1 MRNKTGLAMLL
12 AVLLV
17 MLLPLSSIVEAKT
30 AKKKYANFQEVA
42 IDMETCF
49 QRAIKSIEDGDSKAA
64 YKAMND
70 AYFGHY
76 EIQGFEKYVMVNISA
91 KRVSK
96 IEGMFR
102 DIKHSILGNIKKDNK
117 EIINNIKTLSMCVCR
132 DALILDGVVGEDAP
146 EEEGLKVLKGTT
158 VTADAGKVKLKSFF
172 ASFGLLIREGLEAIL
187 VCMAIITYL
196 IKSGNKQLCKGVYLG
211 MLAGVVGSG
220 ILAVL
225 IDFALKGVGQE
236 LMEGWTMFLAVAVLF
251 YVSHW
256 MLHQSEEHAWNEY
269 INRAVQKSIDKR
281 NQYVLIGSAFLAVIR
296 EGAELILFYKATLSG
311 GTSNGTY
318 AFFGF
323 VAGAVVLAAIY
334 FIMRY
339 TTVRLPLRPFFLFTS
354 ILLFLMCFTFIGKGV
369 QELTEAGF
377 ISGATTLPFM
387 NGFNIPDLGFYDR
400 AETMLPQMMI
410 VIASLWLIIGNHV
423 NRRRAIREA
432 KAKAAAAA
440 TAANDHTET
449 PVTTAETVETTSAE
463 KVTKA

>member
-1 MRNKTGLAMLL
+1 M
-12 AVLLV
+12 
-17 MLLPLSSIVEAKT
+17 
-30 AKKKYANFQEVA
+30 
-42 IDMETCF
+42 
-49 QRAIKSIEDGDSKAA
+49 
-64 YKAMND
+64 
-70 AYFGHY
+70 
-76 EIQGFEKYVMVNISA
+76 
-91 KRVSK
+91 
-96 IEGMFR
+96 
-102 DIKHSILGNIKKDNK
+102 
-117 EIINNIKTLSMCVCR
+117 
-132 DALILDGVVGEDAP
+132 
-146 EEEGLKVLKGTT
+146 
-158 VTADAGKVKLKSFF
+158 
-172 ASFGLLIREGLEAIL
+172 
-187 VCMAIITYL
+187 
-196 IKSGNKQLCKGVYLG
+196 
-211 MLAGVVGSG
+211 
-220 ILAVL
+220 
-225 IDFALKGVGQE
+225 
-236 LMEGWTMFLAVAVLF
+236 
-251 YVSHW
+251 
-256 MLHQSEEHAWNEY
+256 
-269 INRAVQKSIDKR
+269 
-281 NQYVLIGSAFLAVIR
+281 IGSAFLAVIR

-432 KAKAAAAA
+432 KAKAAAA
-440 TAANDHTET
+440 TVANDHTET
-449 PVTTAETVETTSAE
+449 PDATAETVETTSAE